1 MKKALIMWG
10 GWLGHEPEQVGRIF
24 QKVLE
29 NEGFSVNN
37 TNKMDVLNNLE
48 ELREYD
54 LFIPLWTMDEIK
66 KEHVDNVS
74 EALGKY
80 GTGMVGC
87 HGGMCD
93 AFRQS
98 TKWQFITGSQ
108 WVDHPGNDGIEYT
121 VNIKKSSDSEIVKGM
136 NDFKVVSEQ
145 YYVHVDPAVNVLATT
160 RFPVFSG
167 YYETNGCV
175 DVPVVYTKRWGAAKI
190 FYNSLGHVAKVFD
203 VPEALELMRRGFIW
217 ASR

>member
-80 GTGMVGC
+80 GTGMAGC

-121 VNIKKSSDSEIVKGM
+121 VNIKKSSDSKIVKGM